1 MKSNQQK
8 NRNHQPSQYGY
19 APFNTTD
26 LFKNMQLIGADI
38 KISDGRDVT
47 IPRAEY
53 NDMLRRLAYLDMVL
67 DFLRKEK
74 ASDSDYLDVGDLRK
88 ILGVMNPITTNEK
101 EDK

>member
-1 MKSNQQK
+1 
-8 NRNHQPSQYGY
+8 
-19 APFNTTD
+19 
-26 LFKNMQLIGADI
+26 MQLIGADI

>member
-1 MKSNQQK
+1 MKNNQHK
-8 NRNHQPSQYGY
+8 NRNHQPSQYGH
-19 APFNTTD
+19 APFNITD
-26 LFKNMQLIGADI
+26 LFRDMQLIGADI
-38 KISDGRDVT
+38 KISDGREVT
-47 IPRAEY
+47 IPRVEY
-53 NDMLRRLAYLDMVL
+53 NDMIRRLAYLDMVR

>member
-1 MKSNQQK
+1 MKNYQQK
-8 NRNHQPSQYGY
+8 NRNHQPSQYGR

-26 LFKNMQLIGADI
+26 LLRDMQLIGADI
-38 KISDGRDVT
+38 KISDGREVT
-47 IPRAEY
+47 IPRVEY
-53 NDMLRRLAYLDMVL
+53 NDMIRRLAYLDMVR

-88 ILGVMNPITTNEK
+88 MLGVMNPITTNEE